1 LIDNF
6 FRVFHQPK
14 SGGKLTRT
22 PFYAE
27 KTINKGDVDI
37 DIVNELPH
45 IFATRGNTWRPWV

>member
-1 LIDNF
+1 MK
-6 FRVFHQPK
+6 VFHRPK
-14 SGGKLTRT
+14 SGGKLTRL